1 MPSTLSVHA
10 VVTAH
15 FALLFAAL
23 ALGLGQAAWAAD
35 GAAPGATRVARWPDD
50 KQGAFM
56 LLFDDSVPS
65 DVKNAIPEM
74 KKRGLTGTFYINPGC
89 GHYQGLKNDWEKT
102 IPAEGM
108 EYGNHTWDHKGA
120 KNAEALDE
128 ELAKCNEVIFRL
140 MKGPQPR
147 LVSFG
152 RPGVD
157 KGAWTVTGA
166 QVTEALAKHHL
177 VERPT
182 FNDHGATIAFKNAAD
197 YVKQVDQALA
207 KGGLGYVIFHGVG
220 GDWISCPLGDF
231 IALCDK
237 LVAERQRLWIA
248 GTIAVHKYQTERDGA
263 TVTVDKADA
272 RQIVVTLAVKTD
284 PALYDAPLTLV
295 TQVSAGWARCSVVQ
309 GTNPAVEAAAVGGSL
324 RYAVKPVA
332 GAITISPAK

>member
-1 MPSTLSVHA
+1 MPSSLSVHG

-15 FALLFAAL
+15 VALVLAAL
-23 ALGLGQAAWAAD
+23 AVGMGQTAWAAD
-35 GAAPGATRVARWPDD
+35 AAAPGATRVARWPDD
-50 KQGAFM
+50 KPAAFM

-74 KKRGLTGTFYINPGC
+74 KKRGLIGTFYINPGC
-89 GHYQGLKNDWEKT
+89 GHYQGLKDDWEKT

-108 EYGNHTWDHKGA
+108 EYGNHTWDHMGA
-120 KNAEALDE
+120 TSAEMLDE

-140 MKGPQPR
+140 TSGPKPR

-157 KGAWTVTGA
+157 KGAWTVTEA
-166 QVTEALAKHHL
+166 EVTAALAKHHL

-182 FNDHGATIAFKNAAD
+182 FNDHGAAIFLKKADD

-207 KGGLGYVIFHGVG
+207 KGEAGYVIFHGVG
-220 GDWISCPLGDF
+220 GDWITCPLADF
-231 IALCDK
+231 VALCDK
-237 LVAERQRLWIA
+237 LVAERDRLWIA
-248 GTIAVHKYQTERDGA
+248 STIAVHKYQTERDGA

-272 RQIVVTLAVKTD
+272 AQIAISLAVKTD

-295 TQVSAGWARCSVVQ
+295 TQVPAGWTRCTIAQ
-309 GTNPAVEAAAVGGSL
+309 GANPPVEATAVGGSL
-324 RYAVKPVA
+324 RYAVKPTA

>member
-1 MPSTLSVHA
+1 MPSSLSVHG
-10 VVTAH
+10 VVTVHA
-15 FALLFAAL
+15 ALLLAAL
-23 ALGLGQAAWAAD
+23 ALGLGQAARAAD
-35 GAAPGATRVARWPDD
+35 AAGPGATRVARWPDD
-50 KQGAFM
+50 KPAAFM
-56 LLFDDSVPS
+56 LMFDDSAPS

-89 GHYQGLKNDWEKT
+89 GHYQALKDDWEKT

-120 KNAEALDE
+120 KSAELLDE

-140 MKGPQPR
+140 ISGPKPR

-157 KGAWTVTGA
+157 KDAWTVTEA

-182 FNDHGATIAFKNAAD
+182 FNGHGAAVFLKSADD

-207 KGGLGYVIFHGVG
+207 KGEAGYVIFHGVG

-237 LVAERQRLWIA
+237 LVAERDRLWIA
-248 GTIAVHKYQTERDGA
+248 GTIAAHKYQTERDGA

-272 RQIVVTLAVKTD
+272 NQITIALAVKTAS
-284 PALYDAPLTLV
+284 ALYDAPLTLV
-295 TQVSAGWARCSVVQ
+295 TRVPAGWTRCSVVQ
-309 GTNPAVEAAAVGGSL
+309 GANPAVEATAVGGSL
-324 RYAVKPVA
+324 RYAVKPTA